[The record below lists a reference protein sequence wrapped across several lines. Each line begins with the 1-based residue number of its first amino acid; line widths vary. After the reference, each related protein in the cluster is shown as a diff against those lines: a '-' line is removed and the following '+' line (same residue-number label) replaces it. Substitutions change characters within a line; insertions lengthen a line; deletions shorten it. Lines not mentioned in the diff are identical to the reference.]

1 MKEAEKLL
9 TALRGILAMD
19 KDAYRCAWAS
29 LIKHCLR
36 FFRLL

>member
-29 LIKHCLR
+29 LIRICLHL
-36 FFRLL
+36 FGLL